1 MTKKSSFLCLIISLF
16 QYILNNNYSNR
27 SGGGQWWVF
36 TSPPDKYPPLAT
48 STWVNNSFIQFVF
61 RNAIMLNFNI
71 SQVTY
76 RPFSTSKCSHF
87 QNEAKCK
94 TFPVKTSFLCVRI
107 KTHFHISA
115 FAVSL
120 ALEQRQLENGLLTTP
135 ENTIT
140 YHNAL
145 CLLPQNFA

>member
-1 MTKKSSFLCLIISLF
+1 
-16 QYILNNNYSNR
+16 
-27 SGGGQWWVF
+27 
-36 TSPPDKYPPLAT
+36 
-48 STWVNNSFIQFVF
+48 
-61 RNAIMLNFNI
+61 MLNFNI

-76 RPFSTSKCSHF
+76 SPFSTSKCSHF

>member
-1 MTKKSSFLCLIISLF
+1 
-16 QYILNNNYSNR
+16 
-27 SGGGQWWVF
+27 
-36 TSPPDKYPPLAT
+36 
-48 STWVNNSFIQFVF
+48 
-61 RNAIMLNFNI
+61 MLNFNI

-76 RPFSTSKCSHF
+76 RPFSTSKYSHF
-87 QNEAKCK
+87 QNETKCK

-107 KTHFHISA
+107 KTHFHISG

-145 CLLPQNFA
+145 CLLSQNFA